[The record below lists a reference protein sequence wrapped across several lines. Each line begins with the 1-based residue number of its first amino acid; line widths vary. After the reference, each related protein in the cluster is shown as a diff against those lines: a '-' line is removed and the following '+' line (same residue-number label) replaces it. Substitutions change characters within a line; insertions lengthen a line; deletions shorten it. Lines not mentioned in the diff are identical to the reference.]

1 MTHIAI
7 VNYPISTELRSA
19 TITFYTE
26 ICIKPISYKSSHC
39 LNQKYMFIYV
49 ICNIYLNAAW
59 LFAPDGL
66 SILETADLLGLSHT
80 IISRVYI
87 E

>member
-1 MTHIAI
+1 MTHISI
-7 VNYPISTELRSA
+7 VNCPTSTELRSA
-19 TITFYTE
+19 TITFDTE
-26 ICIKPISYKSSHC
+26 ICIKAISYKSSHC

-59 LFAPDGL
+59 LLVPDGL
-66 SILETADLLGLSHT
+66 SILETADLLGFSHT
-80 IISRVYI
+80 TISRVYI